1 MILSDLFIKSL
12 VNFQNLGGERNK
24 EEEIMIVGKI
34 IIFCL
39 ILLVIGIGRDFW
51 VEGREERRDETKM

>member
-1 MILSDLFIKSL
+1 